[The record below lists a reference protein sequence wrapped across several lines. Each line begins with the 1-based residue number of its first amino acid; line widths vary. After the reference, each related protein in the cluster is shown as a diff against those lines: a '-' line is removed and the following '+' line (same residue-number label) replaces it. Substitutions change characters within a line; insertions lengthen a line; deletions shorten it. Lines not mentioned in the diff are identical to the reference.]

1 MAQNLIEA
9 QGGQKQKPTRFV
21 SLFTSRFISG
31 MYTNRSL
38 LRGPLQAIYSD
49 FYHLGAT
56 DALCDG
62 LNSEISIR
70 QTAIRRPGNYKYCTQ
85 QTAAAI
91 DGFYSF
97 HEASGSIQVIADS
110 LTDVEVVTPTSITSI
125 FTKSAGAGQGYF
137 QGINQTLYITDGVD
151 FETYTPGILNPNTGK
166 PVWNMGG
173 AGPTV
178 APTLVITPTGSA
190 GVAWAAST
198 MFTTMGLLVDA
209 ANNVQQLVS
218 VNASGTNSTN
228 FGTSA
233 NGAPDFS
240 GGPGTSVT
248 ESTGTPIT
256 WTNWGPVVAWSPHH
270 NYTNYTI
277 GGTDAAPSVIYD
289 PVSKSC
295 YFVDNPSLGSGQ
307 SGSTKPPFNG
317 VAGSI
322 FNDGSIKWYCLG
334 NSGAETPGVWKPG
347 TVYPVCNASGSSWA
361 THCIV
366 APTTIAAAGIGSAN
380 STPVYL
386 WVSSGG
392 TSGNSAGYIPS
403 WATSAGNPTLDGDLV
418 WNCLGSSTWA
428 AHHNYLAWT
437 FSSTNFSVVR
447 DGGNLYVCISST
459 GPSGAVSPTFN
470 TGYGQQTQDGTN
482 PGTAAFIGVTWTCVG
497 TSLSW
502 APATQWYYPDGGFV
516 PPQPSQAY
524 GGATLVDTNGNNQ
537 YVINSGKSK
546 TAPHP
551 TWAAIGSN
559 TTDGTVTWFAA
570 SKFTS
575 AGFAWTK
582 GYGYVY
588 EYYAR
593 TASDYYNT
601 NSPPLQIPN
610 TNSPNITGPLGPPV
624 GNQSGAITNAS
635 PLTQIVGGDLGAQVL
650 ITMVGSTDPQ
660 YDTILV
666 FRSADGFGAS
676 GPYLFLTAIP
686 MPPMQGALPG
696 IAQIIDYMPDLPTNL
711 LPGLDPL
718 QSAAVGDE
726 NSPPPG
732 SFGSSEFT
740 PAASATPTLAAPGT
754 GLIGLVY
761 WLGRMWGF
769 VGNTV
774 FASGGPDTM
783 VGNGFTS
790 WPAIN
795 SFPFD
800 SNIVR
805 LMPSGSWLIVF
816 TTTDI
821 YVIAGGPAIAD
832 FYSQLLAPG
841 VGLLSW
847 NAVTMMLGLPYL
859 FSSDRQFITIDP
871 SGGFTRIGHPIGDK
885 LVAYD
890 PSLAYVTYHSYG
902 DREHALFVA
911 NGSSEWYRCDPN
923 PTPDSQL
930 TGPIWSPKAVIAAGF
945 KAVMSIE
952 TSPGVKQLLIGPPA
966 AGYILAR
973 DSNFT
978 VFADN
983 ASTYDSYLTMGNI
996 VLAHPGQMAELAFVE
1011 CDFTQVGSQPTVLV
1025 LLDELSATNG
1035 AAFESISNEFISDP
1049 PEMYGPTATPKTL
1062 WMNRYYFGQTS
1073 PGNPNNEPI
1082 PAWCKFL
1089 QLRIN
1094 FGNDTAQNELQ
1105 AFSIFGALYQE
1116 R

>member
-9 QGGQKQKPTRFV
+9 QGGPKQKQTRFV

-31 MYTNRSL
+31 LYTNRSL

-91 DGFYSF
+91 DNFYSF
-97 HEASGSIQVIADS
+97 HHASGTIQVIADS
-110 LTDVEVVTPTSITSI
+110 VTDVEVVTPTTITSI
-125 FTKSAGAGQGYF
+125 FTKSAGAGEGYF
-137 QGINQTLYITDGVD
+137 QGIAETLYITDGVD
-151 FETYTPGILNPNTGK
+151 FKTYTPGITNPITGT

-173 AGPTV
+173 IGPTV
-178 APTLVITPTGSA
+178 APVLTLTPTGSA

-198 MFTTMGLLVDA
+198 MWTTMGLLVDA
-209 ANNVQQLVS
+209 NGNVQQLVS

-256 WTNWGPVVAWSPHH
+256 WTNWGPIDVWKPNHP
-270 NYTNYTI
+270 YTNYSV
-277 GGTDAAPSVIYD
+277 GGTAIAPSVVYD
-289 PVSKSC
+289 PVSNSI
-295 YFVDNPSLGSGQ
+295 YFVDNPGFGSGV
-307 SGSTKPPFNG
+307 SGGTKPQFNG
-317 VAGSI
+317 VKGSI
-322 FNDGSIKWYCLG
+322 FNDGSIKWFCLG
-334 NSGAETPGVWKPG
+334 QPG
-347 TVYPVCNASGSSWA
+347 TEVPGIWLQSHAYPARGSGGLG
-361 THCIV
+361 TLEV
-366 APTTIAAAGIGSAN
+366 VVEPTTIQASGLGSPN
-380 STPVYL
+380 STPIYL
-386 WVSSGG
+386 WASSGG

-418 WNCLGSSTWA
+418 WNCLGSSTWT
-428 AHHNYLAWT
+428 AHQNYLAWT
-437 FSSTNFSVVR
+437 FSSTNFSVIL
-447 DGGNLYVCISST
+447 DGNGNLQVCISAT
-459 GPSGAVSPTFN
+459 GPSGAALPTWN
-470 TGYGQQTQDGTN
+470 SGYGQQTQDGVN
-482 PGTAAFIGVTWTCVG
+482 PGLPSFIGVTWTCVG

-502 APATQWYYPDGGFV
+502 APATQWYYPNGGFV

-524 GGATLVDTNGNNQ
+524 GGATLVDTNGVNQ

-546 TAPHP
+546 VAPHP
-551 TWAAIGSN
+551 SWGALGAN
-559 TTDGTVTWFAA
+559 TTDGSVTWFAA
-570 SKFTS
+570 SVFTS
-575 AGFAWTK
+575 AGFTWTK

-588 EYYAR
+588 AYAAR
-593 TASDYYNT
+593 SASDYWNT

-610 TNSPNITGPLGPPV
+610 TNSPNITGPLGPPF
-624 GNQSGAITNAS
+624 GNQSETVTDAS
-635 PLTQIVGGDLGAQVL
+635 PLTQIIGPSIGAEQVK

-660 YDTILV
+660 FDTILV

-676 GPYLFLTAIP
+676 GPYLFLTALN

-696 IAQIIDYMPDLPTNL
+696 IISIIDFMPDLPTNL

-718 QSAAVGDE
+718 QTAAVDQE
-726 NSPPPG
+726 NAPPPG

-740 PAASATPTLAAPGT
+740 PASSGSTLAAAGT
-754 GLIGLVY
+754 GLIGLTY
-761 WLGRMWGF
+761 YLSRLWGF
-769 VGNTV
+769 IGNTV
-774 FASGGPDTM
+774 FASGGPDTSNA
-783 VGNGFTS
+783 NGFVA

-795 SFPFD
+795 AFPFD
-800 SNIVR
+800 SKVLR
-805 LMPSGSWLIVF
+805 LMPTASCLLVF
-816 TTTDI
+816 TTTDVYLI
-821 YVIAGGPAIAD
+821 GGGPAIAD

-841 VGLLSW
+841 VGLLFW

-871 SGGFTRIGHPIGDK
+871 SGGFTRIGHPIGNK
-885 LVAYD
+885 IVAYD
-890 PSLAYVTYHSYG
+890 PTSTYVTYHSFG
-902 DREHALFVA
+902 DQEHALFVA
-911 NGSSEWYRCDPN
+911 DGASEWYRCDPN

-930 TGPIWSPKAVIAAGF
+930 TGPIWSPKAVVTAGF

-978 VFADN
+978 IFEDN
-983 ASTYDSYLTMGNI
+983 GSPYDSWLAMGNI

-1011 CDFTQVGSQPTVLV
+1011 CDFTQVGTQPTVQV

-1035 AAFESISNEFISDP
+1035 ASFETISNEFISDP
-1049 PEMYGPTATPKTL
+1049 PEMYGPLTTPKTL

-1073 PGNPNNEPI
+1073 PGNPDNEPL

-1089 QLRIN
+1089 QIKVD
-1094 FGNDTAQNELQ
+1094 FGTDTIQNELQ

-1116 R
+1116 K